1 MKRLLLGLMLAALS
15 LAAQAQQDLLG
26 LALDP
31 ILAARF
37 IQVDSQVSTLLDFEL
52 MKSTP
57 LIAPPPETDVE
68 LVE

>member
-1 MKRLLLGLMLAALS
+1 MSK
-15 LAAQAQQDLLG
+15 
-26 LALDP
+26 ALDP

-37 IQVDSQVSTLLDFEL
+37 IQVDSQVFTLLDFEL